1 MAKAAKKDPKY
12 TIRCAYCAQDD
23 FKLYDV
29 DMEAE
34 VRQYTDT
41 PAKIQLAR
49 VEVAKKS
56 IATPCPFDQQSI
68 QETPLKT

>member
-12 TIRCAYCAQDD
+12 IIRCAYCAQDD

-41 PAKIQLAR
+41 PAKIQLSR
-49 VEVAKKS
+49 VEVAK
-56 IATPCPFDQQSI
+56 
-68 QETPLKT
+68 

>member
-12 TIRCAYCAQDD
+12 TIRCAYCSQDD

-49 VEVAKKS
+49 VEIAK
-56 IATPCPFDQQSI
+56 
-68 QETPLKT
+68 